1 MRTSALRHIPELSS
15 EELQAPGT
23 AARPAADPIDVALL
37 TGGTDRHYAY
47 GLAMSLV
54 TKGVR
59 LDVVG
64 GPGID
69 GPEMHD
75 TPGLNFLDVW
85 RTSQSGAG
93 VLKKGTRLLANY
105 SRLIAYAWKAKPEIL
120 HILWNSRIKLVDR
133 VILMLYYK
141 MLGKKIVLTAH
152 NVNEARRDGRD
163 SVMNRLSLKVQYR
176 LADHLFVHTER
187 MKDELVKEFGVAAE
201 AVTVIP
207 YGINNAVPNAGVPA
221 DEAKR
226 RLGIQASERTILF
239 FGNLRPS
246 KGLEY
251 LLAAIEQLQAE
262 DPRYRLI
269 VAGQRLRQHDD
280 YWQRV
285 QVMIRRLE
293 ASGSLILKSEFIP
306 DEDVAWYFAA
316 ADVAALPYSDIFQ
329 SGVLFLAYS
338 FGLPV
343 VATDVGSLRDDIIE
357 GRTGFL
363 SRPRDVSSLAE
374 AIRKYFESD
383 LFRQLE
389 SRKREIREYAY
400 RRHSWIDVAGITQAV
415 YQNLALK
422 NSSESQQPTL
432 AA

>member
-1 MRTSALRHIPELSS
+1 MRTSALRHIPDLSS

-47 GLAMSLV
+47 GLATSLV

-75 TPGLNFLDVW
+75 TPGLNFLDLW
-85 RTSQSGAG
+85 RTSQSGTG

-105 SRLIAYAWKAKPEIL
+105 IRLIAYAWKAKPGIL
-120 HILWNSRIKLVDR
+120 HILWNSRIQLVDR

-141 MLGKKIVLTAH
+141 MLGKKIVMTAH

-163 SVMNRLSLKVQYR
+163 SVKNRLSLKVQYR

-201 AVTVIP
+201 AVTIIP
-207 YGINNAVPNAGVPA
+207 YGINNAVPNAGVTA

-239 FGNLRPS
+239 FGNMRPS
-246 KGLEY
+246 KGLDY
-251 LLAAIEQLQAE
+251 LLAAVEQLHAE
-262 DPRYRLI
+262 DLRYRLI
-269 VAGQRLRQHDD
+269 VAGQPLRQYDD

-285 QVMIRRLE
+285 QMMIRRLE
-293 ASGSLILKSEFIP
+293 ESGSLILRNEFIP
-306 DEDVAWYFAA
+306 DQDVALYFAA

-329 SGVLFLAYS
+329 SGVLFLSYS

-363 SRPRDVSSLAE
+363 CRPRDVSSLAE
-374 AIRKYFESD
+374 AIRKYFESALYRELND
-383 LFRQLE
+383 
-389 SRKREIREYAY
+389 RKQEIREYAHG
-400 RRHSWIDVAGITQAV
+400 RHSWSNVAAATHAV
-415 YQNLALK
+415 YWELSGKTPPLI
-422 NSSESQQPTL
+422 L
-432 AA
+432 

>member
-1 MRTSALRHIPELSS
+1 LRTSV
-15 EELQAPGT
+15 LQQVPKFRAPGE
-23 AARPAADPIDVALL
+23 AARPAADPIEVALL
-37 TGGTDRHYAY
+37 TGGTDKHYSY

-54 TKGVR
+54 TTGVR

-64 GPGID
+64 GPNID

-75 TPGLNFLDVW
+75 TPGLNFLDLW
-85 RTSQSGAG
+85 KRSPSDTG
-93 VLKKGTRLLANY
+93 VLKKGNRLLANY
-105 SRLIAYAWKAKPEIL
+105 IRLIAYAWKAKPGIL
-120 HILWNSRIKLVDR
+120 HILWNSRIQLVDR
-133 VILMLYYK
+133 TILMLYYK
-141 MLGKKIVLTAH
+141 MLGKKIALTAH
-152 NVNEARRDGRD
+152 NVNEARRDGCD

-201 AVTVIP
+201 AVTIIP
-207 YGINNAVPNAGVPA
+207 YGINNAVPNAGLTA

-226 RLGIQASERTILF
+226 RLGIQASEKTILF
-239 FGNLRPS
+239 FGNMRPS

-251 LLAAIEQLQAE
+251 LLAAIEQLHAE

-269 VAGQRLRQHDD
+269 VAGQRLRQYDD

-285 QVMIRRLE
+285 QTMMRRLE
-293 ASGSLILKSEFIP
+293 ESGSLILRNEFIP
-306 DEDVAWYFAA
+306 DEDVAWYFTA

-383 LFRQLE
+383 LFEQLD
-389 SRKREIREYAY
+389 SRKQEIREYAY
-400 RRHSWIDVAGITQAV
+400 RRHSWTDVAGITRAV
-415 YQNLALK
+415 YQSLALK
-422 NSSESQQPTL
+422 NSPESQQAPS
-432 AA
+432 AG